1 MKTAVFDAVLG
12 AFVAF
17 LAVTLALW
25 EPRFWVWTA
34 DQYLIWWFMSVALAV
49 IFLVNRAAE

>member
-12 AFVAF
+12 AFIAF
-17 LAVTLALW
+17 LGVSLALW
-25 EPRFWVWTA
+25 ELRFWLWTA
-34 DQYLIWWFMSVALAV
+34 DQYLIWWFMSVALTA